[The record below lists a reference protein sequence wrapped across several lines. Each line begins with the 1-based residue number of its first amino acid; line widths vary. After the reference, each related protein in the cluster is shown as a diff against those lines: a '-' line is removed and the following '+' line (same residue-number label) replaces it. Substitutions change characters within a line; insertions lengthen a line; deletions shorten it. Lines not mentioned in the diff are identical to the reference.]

1 MRADLS
7 APVFDQPWQ
16 ADLFA
21 VTVCLNEQGHFSWSE
36 WTGWFGTGLAR
47 RGLEKQLNG
56 GEDYFLVW
64 LETLEAVLPRL
75 DMASIDQLA
84 SVKNAW
90 QNAYL
95 ATPHGAPVRLPDRK

>member
-36 WTGWFGTGLAR
+36 WTGWFGAGLAR

-64 LETLEAVLPRL
+64 LETLEVVLQRL

-84 SVKNAW
+84 NVKNAW

>member
-1 MRADLS
+1 
-7 APVFDQPWQ
+7 
-16 ADLFA
+16 
-21 VTVCLNEQGHFSWSE
+21 
-36 WTGWFGTGLAR
+36 
-47 RGLEKQLNG
+47 LEKQLNG

-64 LETLEAVLPRL
+64 LETLEAVLQRL

>member
-21 VTVCLNEQGHFSWSE
+21 VTVYLNEQGHFSWSE

-47 RGLEKQLNG
+47 RGLEKQLTG

-64 LETLEAVLPRL
+64 LETLEAVLQRL